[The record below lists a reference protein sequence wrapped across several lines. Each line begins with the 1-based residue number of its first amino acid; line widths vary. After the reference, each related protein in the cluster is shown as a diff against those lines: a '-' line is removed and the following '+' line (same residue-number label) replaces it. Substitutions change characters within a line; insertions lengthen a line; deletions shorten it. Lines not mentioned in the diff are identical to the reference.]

1 MTEFLQR
8 FKSISDQLVAYNSI
22 VSDDD
27 IIIFVLDGLPSIY
40 RQFYSSIRIRART
53 SILTLEELHNLL
65 ICEEIAL
72 QEESSTDHST
82 ALPIVRPPP
91 LAKPHFHHEVDP
103 TQHVVTDPITADLHL
118 WTLYMGFYPR
128 LVLVLPILVLFVRSV
143 SDLVVKHLTT
153 ITI

>member
-1 MTEFLQR
+1 MTEFFQR

-40 RQFYSSIRIRART
+40 RQFFSSIHIRACT

-65 ICEEIAL
+65 ICEEIAF
-72 QEESSTDHST
+72 QEETSTDHST
-82 ALPIVRPPP
+82 ALLVVRPPP
-91 LAKPHFHHEVDP
+91 LAKPHFHNEVDP
-103 TQHVVTDPITADLHL
+103 TQHVVTDLILADLHL
-118 WTLYMGFYPR
+118 LALYMGFCPH
-128 LVLVLPILVLFVRSV
+128 LVLVLPILVLFVKSV
-143 SDLVVKHLTT
+143 SDLVVKYLTT